1 MPLPSPSPR
10 TPMHTRRTTFRGY
23 ARDDGCWDIEGELID
38 TKPHTFEIEGE
49 GRWEPEQAI
58 HHMHVRLTL
67 DEGMVIRDV
76 AVAMDSFPHAP
87 CPQAQ
92 APMQR
97 LIGESLGRGWRQ
109 TVMRHLA
116 GVQGCTHLREL
127 LFAMA
132 TAAFQ
137 SRSASFAPPED
148 GSPPMHLG
156 QCLAWD
162 FNGPVVERVYPM
174 FFRWQPLARG
184 THAD

>member
-1 MPLPSPSPR
+1 
-10 TPMHTRRTTFRGY
+10 
-23 ARDDGCWDIEGELID
+23 
-38 TKPHTFEIEGE
+38 
-49 GRWEPEQAI
+49 
-58 HHMHVRLTL
+58 
-67 DEGMVIRDV
+67 
-76 AVAMDSFPHAP
+76 MDSFPHAP

-162 FNGPVVERVYPM
+162 FNGPVVARVYPM
-174 FFRWQPLARG
+174 FFRWQPRPANCRQTDVPQAGLMATFNTPSRWLENSS
-184 THAD
+184 